1 MVGRVVRR
9 ERRIDSPAVESPRPA
24 RSPRRRAL
32 FAAAAAT
39 LALVGA
45 GCGALGYTSGNA
57 DRQNG
62 KKLFVNGKNGKPGC
76 GSCHTLADAGTT
88 GTIGP
93 DLDTAFAQDLKVG
106 MTEGTIRQVVRG
118 QIAYAITNTST
129 GAPGMPKN
137 LVTGND
143 ARDVAA
149 YVAAAVDKDTAGGTA
164 TPSAAPAPTPTP
176 TPTPSP
182 TPAPT
187 GNGKP
192 PTGNAAAGKTVFL
205 GAGGCGACHTLKAA
219 GTTGT
224 VGPKLDNVAADAQK
238 AGKPL
243 PAYVQQSIE
252 APNAYIVPGFPSGV
266 MPPDFLQTLG
276 ANKIADLVAYILSV
290 AGK

>member
-1 MVGRVVRR
+1 M
-9 ERRIDSPAVESPRPA
+9 
-24 RSPRRRAL
+24 AL
-32 FAAAAAT
+32 TVA
-39 LALVGA
+39 LAGA
-45 GCGALGYTSGNA
+45 GCGALGYTSGKAN
-57 DRQNG
+57 RQNG
-62 KKLFVNGKNGKPGC
+62 RNIFINGKNGKPGC

-93 DLDTAFAQDLKVG
+93 DLDVAFAQDLKVG

-118 QIAYAITNTST
+118 QIAFAITNTST

-164 TPSAAPAPTPTP
+164 TPAAPAPTPTP
-176 TPTPSP
+176 TPSPTP

-187 GNGKP
+187 GKGTTSGGNTADGK
-192 PTGNAAAGKTVFL
+192 KVFL
-205 GAGGCGACHTLKAA
+205 GAGGCGACHTLKDA

-238 AGKPL
+238 ANKGPL
-243 PAYVQQSIE
+243 AAYVKQSIE
-252 APNAYIVPGFPSGV
+252 DPGAYVVPGFPNGV
-266 MPPDFLQTLG
+266 MPPNFKQTLT
-276 ANKIADLVAYILSV
+276 AQQITDLVAYILSV

>member
-1 MVGRVVRR
+1 VLLA
-9 ERRIDSPAVESPRPA
+9 AV
-24 RSPRRRAL
+24 
-32 FAAAAAT
+32 AAT
-39 LALVGA
+39 LALLGA
-45 GCGALGYTSGNA
+45 GCGALGYTSGKA

-62 KKLFVNGKNGKPGC
+62 KRIFVNGKNGKPGC

-93 DLDTAFAQDLKVG
+93 DLDIAFSQDLKVG

-118 QIAYAITNTST
+118 QIAYAVTNTST

-164 TPSAAPAPTPTP
+164 APAAPTPAPAPAPTPA
-176 TPTPSP
+176 P
-182 TPAPT
+182 TPAPAPS
-187 GNGKP
+187 GNGSAAS
-192 PTGNAAAGKTVFL
+192 GNAAAGKTVFV
-205 GAGGCGACHTLKAA
+205 GAGGCGACHTLKDA

-224 VGPKLDNVAADAQK
+224 VGPKLDTVAADAKK

-243 PAYVQQSIE
+243 AAYVQQSIE
-252 APNAYIVPGFPSGV
+252 DPNAYVVPGYPKGV
-266 MPPDFLQTLG
+266 MPPDFMQSLG
-276 ANKIADLVAYILSV
+276 AKKIADLVAYILSV